1 MDSTGRVTAISSGQ
15 ATLTVTDGK
24 LARVVVDA
32 LLLSVAVRFDSRAE
46 FAGMLAEPALK
57 IGFRQQVPR
66 NLPDAAGSGNA
77 GQLPEFPFQFP
88 QDFTEFY
95 HNYTEK
101 MMIAAFFL

>member
-1 MDSTGRVTAISSGQ
+1 MAGADERHRVLSEPS
-15 ATLTVTDGK
+15 DK